1 MEHTCGFALTSQH
14 QAKATL
20 SEDSVLPKKVFSDG
34 LPGGEGGRGRE
45 GEEEKERQGKGERAR
60 VSYLVITITNNYY
73 IQTFWFAANLT
84 RGCNG

>member
-1 MEHTCGFALTSQH
+1 M
-14 QAKATL
+14 
-20 SEDSVLPKKVFSDG
+20 
-34 LPGGEGGRGRE
+34 GRE